1 MHTLNALLSQSFERK
16 AHCRSVRPFP
26 LPRRRARGEVWDDR
40 SKKAHAGTAEE
51 AHEEAPRRDPLAKPC
66 SKQQFRLA
74 SLQADGKTN
83 ERSFK
88 TSWSVHKYEQL
99 PSWLANQAD
108 ITRSAAQLDEL
119 LHQANKE
126 LGHGNATEE
135 GRANAKR
142 ARSAGAGLWPGTL
155 PKRELMG
162 RPGCFVVQN
171 LVDPADCETLL
182 KEAQGQFGSGW
193 LHSKVQ
199 KRGRK
204 RSLRSLHGVAV
215 HAGSSGGEATL
226 RSLAWAKLQDE
237 LSAEASKAWESAVE
251 AVARRAGHDATLSSD
266 EALTLCAEGMAEQE
280 LG

>member
-1 MHTLNALLSQSFERK
+1 MG
-16 AHCRSVRPFP
+16 RP
-26 LPRRRARGEVWDDR
+26 
-40 SKKAHAGTAEE
+40 SKLTNKRLDVIPMG
-51 AHEEAPRRDPLAKPC
+51 RPC
-66 SKQQFRLA
+66 SKQQFCLA

-88 TSWSVHKYEQL
+88 TSWSVRKYEQL

-126 LGHGNATEE
+126 LGHGNATED

-142 ARSAGAGLWPGTL
+142 ARSAGAGLWHGTL

-162 RPGCFVVQN
+162 RPGCFVVQKAVN
-171 LVDPADCETLL
+171 PADCETLL
-182 KEAQGQFGSGW
+182 KEAQRQFGSGW

-204 RSLRSLHGVAV
+204 RSLRSLRGVAV
-215 HAGSSGGEATL
+215 HAASSGGEATL
-226 RSLAWAKLQDE
+226 RSLARAKLQDE
-237 LSAEASKAWESAVE
+237 LSAEASEAWESIVE
-251 AVARRAGHDATLSSD
+251 AVARRAGHDATLSAD
-266 EALTLCAEGMAEQE
+266 EALTLCAEGMAEQV
-280 LG
+280 LGLPYP